1 MSFQQKCVECLC
13 SWYKSEATHDHG
25 SLSANCPFAPQPS
38 NLATYLNIFSFFS
51 KNSSYQELNDQ
62 FGEKDRIRVV
72 VRIRPLNDIER
83 SNGDGEI
90 MSCDR
95 TSLIVEGKQQ
105 SRKFMFD
112 TVYDPNSTQDEVFNY
127 SGIKRLINM
136 AIDG

>member
-1 MSFQQKCVECLC
+1 M
-13 SWYKSEATHDHG
+13 
-25 SLSANCPFAPQPS
+25 
-38 NLATYLNIFSFFS
+38 
-51 KNSSYQELNDQ
+51 NDQ

-112 TVYDPNSTQDEVFNY
+112 TVFDPNSTQDEVFNY

-136 AIDG
+136 AIDGLVAHIFKLINLLKRLLLITCFFF